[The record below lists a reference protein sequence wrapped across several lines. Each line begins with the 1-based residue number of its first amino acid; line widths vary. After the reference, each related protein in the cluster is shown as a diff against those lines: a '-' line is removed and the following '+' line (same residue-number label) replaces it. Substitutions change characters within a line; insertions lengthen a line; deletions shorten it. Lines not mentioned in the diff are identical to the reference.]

1 MSARLAEIMRR
12 ILGGE
17 DPDAVLADM
26 RARDAEREAELQ
38 RQIEHV
44 ERELALAQAELE
56 AERARAEGRLQ

>member
-26 RARDAEREAELQ
+26 RARDAARDAELL
-38 RQIEHV
+38 RQIEAV
-44 ERELALAQAELE
+44 ELKLAVLE